1 LPLRQKW
8 ENLKIKSEEN
18 VKLTEEKKEE
28 KKEAKSGVSRRGFIQ
43 GAVAGVVVGA
53 AATYGATQMMQPPT
67 LGPATPTMVEPE
79 VSAAKKAV
87 TITVNG
93 DPITMEVQSNWTLLY
108 VLRDMLKLKG
118 TKVTCDYGECGACTV
133 IINGKSALACM
144 ALAIE
149 QDGNDITTIEGLS
162 KDGAIHPIQQAFID
176 RHAYSCGYCIPGII
190 MSAKA
195 LLNKNSN
202 PSDDEIKE
210 GISGN
215 LCRCT
220 GYVGPVRAIKTAA
233 GMM

>member
-1 LPLRQKW
+1 MK
-8 ENLKIKSEEN
+8 KKSEEN
-18 VKLTEEKKEE
+18 VKLTEE

-67 LGPATPTMVEPE
+67 APVTPTGVEPE
-79 VSAAKKAV
+79 VAAAKRDV
-87 TITVNG
+87 TMTVNG
-93 DPITMEVQSNWTLLY
+93 NPITMGVQSNWTVLY
-108 VLRDMLKLKG
+108 VLRDILKLKG

-133 IINGKSALACM
+133 TINGKSALACM

-162 KDGAIHPIQQAFID
+162 KDGAVHPIQQAFID
-176 RHAYSCGYCIPGII
+176 KHAYSCGYCIPGMI

-195 LLNKNSN
+195 LLDKNPRPTDN
-202 PSDDEIKE
+202 EIKE

-220 GYVGPVRAIKTAA
+220 GYVGPVRAIKAAA
-233 GMM
+233 GMI